1 MSPGRA
7 SLADCRGVIFDLD
20 GVVTSTARVHARAWQ
35 KMFDQFLAQ
44 RRGGKGEDLRPFD
57 LERDYPEHLDGK
69 PRYQGAQS
77 FLQSRGID
85 LPWGD
90 AGDPPERETVCG
102 LGNRK
107 NRYFRRSLREEGVAP
122 YSAAVELIRG
132 LRERGAGVAVIS
144 ASRNAEA
151 VLEAA
156 GVRGLFHQVV
166 DGVETGRLGLA
177 GKPAPDVFLEAARR
191 LGVPPARAAV
201 VEDAL
206 AGVEAGRAG
215 GFGLVVGVDR
225 SGRGRELAARGADVV
240 VESLAE
246 LEA

>member
-1 MSPGRA
+1 
-7 SLADCRGVIFDLD
+7 VIFDLD